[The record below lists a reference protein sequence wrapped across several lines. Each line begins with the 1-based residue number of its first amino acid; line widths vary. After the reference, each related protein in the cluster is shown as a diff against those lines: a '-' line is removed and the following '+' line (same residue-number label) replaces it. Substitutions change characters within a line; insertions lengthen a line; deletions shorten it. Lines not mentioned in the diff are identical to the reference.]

1 MKKRTTAIDKQC
13 GISGWTRLMLAFF
26 WLWIPA
32 SGMGQE
38 RGAMQVEVT
47 PAPTGKTYAVVVGIS
62 DYQSPEIADLQHAAA
77 DARAFVDW
85 LMKAYPDEI
94 SPDKIMLL
102 TDSLA
107 TTSRMDASL
116 EWLMDNCK
124 IGDRAYIYFSGHG
137 DAESRTRNRRGFL
150 LCHDSGPNNYAAG
163 AYALTFLQDKIE
175 TLTIDSGV
183 KVYVIMDACRAGK
196 LAGNQVGGKQMTAT
210 ELAQQYANEIKILS
224 CQPDEVSLEGKQ
236 WGGGRGVFSYY
247 LTEGLTGFADNNG
260 DGWISLME
268 LGRFLQD
275 RIAYD
280 VSPIQQTPMIVGK
293 PNEPVATYKMEQ
305 LQSLVARKV
314 KGSPAMMPH
323 DMRGI
328 EEEVLAQCD
337 SQTRLDYSAFK
348 VALRERRLMGTETG
362 SAEKLFEKLTANAI
376 LKPLHPGMKRNFA
389 VVLQEEVQQA
399 INALLET
406 DPTEIMR
413 WHHFPHRFSQYPAY
427 LAKAM
432 ELIGSRSSYYNSLH
446 AKKLYFEAYLERKNL
461 LEVETKD
468 DLRAGIRHNISNKL
482 LRAMSLDSSAA
493 YICHELAA
501 LYFLQ
506 ILPSTDSLVYW
517 NEQAI
522 ERSPTWLLPYL
533 EIAEEYQVSHSNRF
547 DDSERWLKRA
557 VEIDSQSYMIKERL
571 AWLYQRKNQL
581 DKTIDLCLQNIRS
594 RPEAYSGYFTLSCTY
609 AFMRDFKRMKPYF
622 IKVHELGVRPYHSEP
637 YYLRN
642 RHIGFFIPYLEEG
655 LRDPGLST
663 PEKNNFAAL
672 LAICHFTLG
681 EEAAAAP
688 YLERCRQTQ
697 PYYWYN
703 MILKVIEGR
712 IQLARGHL
720 DAADSLF
727 ASASLLDPSKDMYA
741 SSLAWRA
748 VVAEKSG
755 KLELADSIFRQS
767 LHYWSGSAWDDFPIQ
782 EECHYLYGKF
792 LIRRQRFQEAEEMF
806 AKVNELAY
814 GNGHL
819 AWFGL
824 ACLEA
829 ARGNRSKAY
838 DHLERSLACGF
849 PLRRDIENEPLL
861 KSLAGQRRLVKLLDK
876 TFK

>member
-1 MKKRTTAIDKQC
+1 MKERTKAIDKQC
-13 GISGWTRLMLAFF
+13 GITGWMSLMVVLI

-32 SGMGQE
+32 SGLGQE
-38 RGAMQVEVT
+38 RGAVKIEAE
-47 PAPTGKTYAVVVGIS
+47 PEPTGKTYAVVVGIS
-62 DYQSPEIADLQHAAA
+62 DYQSPEIADLQYAAA
-77 DARAFVDW
+77 DAQAFVDW
-85 LMKAYPDEI
+85 LLKVYPDEI
-94 SPDKIMLL
+94 SPGDITLL

-107 TTSRMDASL
+107 TSSRLDASL
-116 EWLMDNCK
+116 EWLMDKCK
-124 IGDRAYIYFSGHG
+124 SGDRAYIYFSGHG

-175 TLTIDSGV
+175 TLTIDSSV

-196 LAGNQVGGKQMTAT
+196 LAGNQVGGKQMTAA

-268 LGRFLQD
+268 LGRYLQD

-280 VSPIQQTPMIVGK
+280 VSPIQQTPMVVGK
-293 PNEPVATYKMEQ
+293 PNEPLATYKIEQ

-314 KGSPAMMPH
+314 KGIPAMMPH

-328 EEEVLAQCD
+328 EEEALAQCD
-337 SQTRLDYSAFK
+337 SQTRADYSAFK
-348 VALRERRLMGTETG
+348 AALRDRRLMGTDTG
-362 SAEKLFEKLTANAI
+362 SAEKLFQKLIGNSI
-376 LKPLHPGMKRNFA
+376 LQPLYPGMKRNFA
-389 VVLQEEVQQA
+389 VALQEEVQQA
-399 INALLET
+399 INALLVT

-413 WHHFPHRFSQYPAY
+413 WHHFPERFNQYPAY
-427 LAKAM
+427 LTKAM

-446 AKKLYFEAYLERKNL
+446 AKKLYFEAYLERKER
-461 LEVETKD
+461 LEIQAEGVV
-468 DLRAGIRHNISNKL
+468 RAGIRHAICNKL
-482 LRAMSLDSSAA
+482 LKAMSLDSSAA

-506 ILPSTDSLVYW
+506 IPPSTDSLVYW
-517 NEQAI
+517 NQQAI

-533 EIAEEYQVSHSNRF
+533 EIAEEYQVTFSNRF
-547 DDSERWLKRA
+547 DESERWLKRA

-571 AWLYQRKNQL
+571 SWLYQRKNQL

-594 RPEAYSGYFTLSCTY
+594 RPEAYSGYYTLSCTY
-609 AFMRDFKRMKPYF
+609 AFMRDFERMKPYF
-622 IKVHELGVRPYHSEP
+622 IKVHELGVRPFHNEP
-637 YYLRN
+637 YFLRN

-655 LRDPGLST
+655 LRDPSLST
-663 PEKNNFAAL
+663 MEKASFAAL

-681 EEAAAAP
+681 EEAAAGP
-688 YLERCRQTQ
+688 YLERCRQIQ
-697 PYYWYN
+697 PYFWYN
-703 MILKVIEGR
+703 MLLKVIEGR
-712 IQLARGHL
+712 IQLARGQL
-720 DAADSLF
+720 GIADSLF
-727 ASASLLDPSKDMYA
+727 ASVSILDPSINMYPP
-741 SSLAWRA
+741 SQAWRA

-755 KLELADSIFRQS
+755 RLELADSIFRQS
-767 LHYWSGSAWDDFPIQ
+767 LLFWSGSAWDDFPLQ
-782 EECHYLYGKF
+782 EECHYLYGMF

-806 AKVNELAY
+806 AKANELAY
-814 GNGHL
+814 ANGHL

-829 ARGNRSKAY
+829 ARGNKSKAY
-838 DHLERSLACGF
+838 DHLERSLACGY

-861 KSLAGQRRLVKLLDK
+861 KSLAGKRRLVKLLDK
-876 TFK
+876 TF

>member
-13 GISGWTRLMLAFF
+13 GITGWKGFMLALI

-32 SGMGQE
+32 YGIAQE
-38 RGAMQVEVT
+38 RGAVQIEVN

-62 DYQSPEIADLQHAAA
+62 DYQSPEIPDLQFATA
-77 DARAFVDW
+77 DAKAFVE
-85 LMKAYPDEI
+85 L
-94 SPDKIMLL
+94 LL
-102 TDSLA
+102 TVYPGQITEDDIVVLTDEQA
-107 TTSRMDASL
+107 TSSRLDASL
-116 EWLMDNCK
+116 EWLMDRCHK
-124 IGDRAYIYFSGHG
+124 GDRAFIYFSGHG

-175 TLTIDSGV
+175 TLTIDSSV

-196 LAGNQVGGKQMTAT
+196 LAGNQVGGKQMTAA

-260 DGWISLME
+260 DGLISLME
-268 LGRFLQD
+268 MGRFLQD
-275 RIAYD
+275 QIAYD

-293 PNEPVATYKMEQ
+293 PNELLASYDIQQIKN
-305 LQSLVARKV
+305 LVASKER
-314 KGSPAMMPH
+314 SSMALMSH
-323 DMRGI
+323 DMRGV

-337 SQTRLDYSAFK
+337 SQTRSDYSAFK
-348 VALRERRLMGTETG
+348 AALLDRRLMGPDTV
-362 SAEKLFEKLTANAI
+362 SAEKLFEKLAANAI

-389 VVLQEEVQQA
+389 VALQEEVQQA
-399 INALLET
+399 INALLVT
-406 DPTEIMR
+406 DPAEIMR

-446 AKKLYFEAYLERKNL
+446 AKKLYFEAYLERK
-461 LEVETKD
+461 ERFEIQTEGAVRE
-468 DLRAGIRHNISNKL
+468 GIRHAIINKL
-482 LRAMSLDSSAA
+482 LKAMSLDSSAA

-506 ILPSTDSLVYW
+506 IPPSTDSMVYW
-517 NEQAI
+517 NQQAI

-533 EIAEEYQVSHSNRF
+533 EIAQEYQVSHSNRF

-622 IKVHELGVRPYHSEP
+622 IKVHELGVRPYHIEP

-655 LRDPGLST
+655 LRDPGLSA
-663 PEKNNFAAL
+663 PEKANFAAL
-672 LAICHFTLG
+672 LAICHFALG
-681 EEAAAAP
+681 EETAAAP

-703 MILKVIEGR
+703 MLLKVIEGR

-720 DAADSLF
+720 DVADSLF
-727 ASASLLDPSKDMYA
+727 ASASLLDPSKNMYA
-741 SSLAWRA
+741 PSHAWRA

-755 KLELADSIFRQS
+755 RPELADSIFRQS
-767 LHYWSGSAWDDFPIQ
+767 LLFWSGSAWDDFPLQ
-782 EECHYLYGKF
+782 EECHYLYGMF
-792 LIRRQRFQEAEEMF
+792 LIRRQRFQEAEDMF
-806 AKVNELAY
+806 AKANELAY
-814 GNGHL
+814 ANGHL

-829 ARGNRSKAY
+829 ARGNKSNAY
-838 DHLERSLACGF
+838 DHLERSLACGY